1 MLMSISSQRIDQI
14 NSINRNAT
22 IANVTS
28 QANLISQGGFSST
41 PATSEFIAYVIINEA
56 TMLDVR
62 YRNAMLN
69 FKLTAGKL
77 KEQW

>member
-1 MLMSISSQRIDQI
+1 M
-14 NSINRNAT
+14 RNAT

-28 QANLISQGGFSST
+28 QANLISQGGGFSST
-41 PATSEFIAYVIINEA
+41 PATTEFIAYVIINEA

-77 KEQW
+77 KESPS